1 MNISELGW
9 SRCLSEDFRPYEEQ
23 GLVPARVVREERR
36 HYQLVTEAGEVIA
49 EVSGRLRHQAG
60 SREDLPATGDWVAVR
75 MQVGEGKATIHAVL
89 PRKSSFSR
97 KVAGALTEAQVA
109 AANMDT
115 VFLVSG
121 LDRDFNLRRIERYL
135 TLAWNSGAAP
145 VVILNK
151 ADLCDDV
158 EAKVSAVDALEQGV
172 PIHAVSALTKWG
184 MDALHPYLAPGQTV
198 ALLGSS
204 GVGKSALVNCL
215 LEEERLRTHAVRA
228 SDGRGRHTT
237 TSREL
242 ILLPCGAAVIDSPGM
257 RELQLWAGDE
267 SLASAFDDIEQ
278 IALRCQFRD
287 CGHRREPGCAV
298 HEALGSGALDPGRYE
313 NHLEL
318 QRELRHLQKKQKEKA
333 RKVERKQDRQAK
345 RGRRLLE
352 RLERDEGDRP

>member
-23 GLVPARVVREERR
+23 GFVPARVVREERR

-75 MQVGEGKATIHAVL
+75 MRSGEGKATIHAVL

-97 KVAGALTEAQVA
+97 KAAGALTEAQIA
-109 AANMDT
+109 AANADT

-135 TLAWNSGAAP
+135 TLAWDSGAAP

-158 EAKVSAVDALEQGV
+158 EPKVAAVDALEQGV
-172 PIHAVSALTKWG
+172 PVHAVSALYRWG

-215 LEEERLRTHAVRA
+215 LEEERLRTRAVRA

-242 ILLPCGAAVIDSPGM
+242 ILLPSGAAVIDSPGM

-267 SLASAFDDIEQ
+267 SLANAFDDIEQ
-278 IALRCQFRD
+278 IALRCRFRD
-287 CGHRREPGCAV
+287 CRHRREPGCAV
-298 HEALGSGALDPGRYE
+298 HEALGSGALDPARYE
-313 NHLEL
+313 NYLEL
-318 QRELRHLQKKQKEKA
+318 QRELRHLEKKQNEKA
-333 RKVERKQDRQAK
+333 RKADRKQITLAARRRN
-345 RGRRLLE
+345 RGTQE
-352 RLERDEGDRP
+352 DWET

>member
-9 SRCLSEDFRPYEEQ
+9 SVSLGEAFRPYEEQ
-23 GLVPARVVREERR
+23 GLIPARVVREERAR
-36 HYQLVTEAGEVIA
+36 YHLVTELGEVTA
-49 EVSGRLRHQAG
+49 QVSGRLLHEAC

-75 MQVGEGKATIHAVL
+75 LRAGEGTATIHAVL

-97 KVAGALTEAQVA
+97 KVAGALTESQIA
-109 AANMDT
+109 AANVDT

-145 VVILNK
+145 VVLLNK

-158 EAKVSAVDALEQGV
+158 EAKIAAVDALEQGV
-172 PIHAVSALTKWG
+172 PVHAVSALKGWG
-184 MDALHPYLAPGQTV
+184 MDALHPYLGAGKTV

-215 LEEERLRTHAVRA
+215 LEEERLRTRAVRA

-242 ILLPCGAAVIDSPGM
+242 ILLPSGAAVIDSPGM
-257 RELQLWAGDE
+257 RELQLWAGEE
-267 SLASAFDDIEQ
+267 SLADAFDDIEQ
-278 IALRCQFRD
+278 LALGCRFRD
-287 CGHRREPGCAV
+287 CRHRREPGCAV
-298 HEALGSGALDPGRYE
+298 HEALGSGALDPARYE
-313 NHLEL
+313 NYLEL

-333 RKVERKQDRQAK
+333 RKAERRQDRQAK
-345 RGRRLLE
+345 RDRRVLE
-352 RLERDEGDRP
+352 RIERDEGDRP